1 MNGLRNLR
9 RRPSCLHRVAKCRGE
24 DTIRFA
30 SRRIECWLPMAIAFL
45 VAFFLPPSLA
55 GQDLNISQ
63 MVHTGWTARDGAP
76 QAINALAQAP
86 DGTLWIGSDGGLFN
100 FDGLTFHPFQPIP
113 GEPQLSSTAVKS
125 VCVSRDGTV
134 WAGLFL
140 GGVARIAN
148 GHVTIFTKADDVVL
162 HVVFKLRQAPDG
174 SMWAINDSHDLI
186 RFGDDRLWHKEELPS
201 RIQIR
206 GSTISSLIPP
216 IRCGFREE
224 EYSIGAL
231 SVKRITRRRRSPWI
245 C

>member
-1 MNGLRNLR
+1 
-9 RRPSCLHRVAKCRGE
+9 
-24 DTIRFA
+24 
-30 SRRIECWLPMAIAFL
+30 MAIAFL

-63 MVHTGWTARDGAP
+63 IVHTGWTARDGAP

-216 IRCGFREE
+216 IRCVCREE